1 MEITDEDRLQPY
13 MVKEVYVDAVLA
25 GNFFP
30 NIWNLAVMKLDERS

>member
-1 MEITDEDRLQPY
+1 VKHVFEANKGKIMEITDEDRLQPY

-30 NIWNLAVMKLDERS
+30 NI